1 LLAHLAAMA
10 GIVASPLVVA
20 LLLGLVIAQFGT
32 LPGLVRPGLAFA
44 CRPLLRFAI
53 VLLGLRIGLPQIA
66 EIGVRGITSVAAL
79 VIGTLASGYWIS
91 RRLGLSKNLAWLLAS
106 GHAICGAAAI
116 MATDSVLKAKER
128 EVSQALTLVTLFGTV
143 TMLVC
148 PLLGKALELSTS
160 TYGFWVGGSI
170 HEVAQ
175 AVAAGFA
182 LGDATRRSSEPR
194 EDGARGV
201 PAAARLVS
209 GHRSGATQRWQRTPH
224 RRAMVCRRV
233 RRRGRDRCDRLGP
246 GNPRER
252 AAQRVHDR
260 HDHRDG
266 GAWSA
271 EFAARPCH
279 GWRAAAHRGWHYH
292 ARHQRPCLRARATR
306 RWLIGAIRPHA
317 AAGSWRPR
325 SRPTRL
331 RTSRTGPTV
340 MTHRLL
346 PAAATLLL
354 FCAPA
359 LAQDIAYEK
368 FTLPNGMTVILHED
382 HSLPQ
387 VVINTWFRVGSQG
400 RATRPQWLRA
410 PVRTPDV
417 HGHRARA
424 GQRL

>member
-1 LLAHLAAMA
+1 MTATVAPHLLAPLTRLGPGLAVASGIAALASLLAHLAAMA

-32 LPGLVRPGLAFA
+32 LPSLVRPGLAFA

-148 PLLGKALELSTS
+148 PLLGKALELSAS

-182 LGDATRRSSEPR
+182 LGDATGEAASLVKMVRVAFLLPLGLFLATAVAQRSAGSGRRIVVPWFVAAFAALAVI
-194 EDGARGV
+194 DAIGWV
-201 PAAARLVS
+201 PATLANVLRSVCTIAMTIAMAALGLQSSLRDL
-209 GHRSGATQRWQRTPH
+209 ATGG
-224 RRAMVCRRV
+224 V
-233 RRRGRDRCDRLGP
+233 RP
-246 GNPRER
+246 
-252 AAQRVHDR
+252 
-260 HDHRDG
+260 
-266 GAWSA
+266 
-271 EFAARPCH
+271 
-279 GWRAAAHRGWHYH
+279 
-292 ARHQRPCLRARATR
+292 
-306 RWLIGAIRPHA
+306 LI
-317 AAGSWRPR
+317 AAGI
-325 SRPTRL
+325 T
-331 RTSRTGPTV
+331 
-340 MTHRLL
+340 
-346 PAAATLLL
+346 TLVISGLA
-354 FCAPA
+354 FA
-359 LAQDIAYEK
+359 LA
-368 FTLPNGMTVILHED
+368 P
-382 HSLPQ
+382 
-387 VVINTWFRVGSQG
+387 
-400 RATRPQWLRA
+400 
-410 PVRTPDV
+410 PV
-417 HGHRARA
+417 A
-424 GQRL
+424 G